1 MNNFQEQFKQF
12 ILNDIFWFNKSE
24 LNFGIYKIF
33 RQKEKFIRGKLN
45 EIVENIEKQLSS
57 SNEDEFERLKE
68 KIFEYIPPKKAKDIE
83 INSLEALKNT
93 IKIYANGDTDDLLSE
108 LDALNSEKKYDSTK
122 VYEYLYQ
129 FFNLYYE
136 KGDFGYTPRSFRTYT
151 IPYVHEEYLST
162 PEKKNACESS
172 ANIDY
177 RGEETLF
184 TWKTKDSYYIKSNKF
199 LNSVTLNLTYNK
211 QDYAINTNIIDKDED
226 IKDDKKVKQYRLV
239 SIKKDGN
246 TISLNFNI
254 SDHATP
260 KHTIYLSMLSVI
272 KNDIKE
278 LNYHTIFEDKKLKE
292 YFEKLPFEDK
302 PIQTSL
308 LDEEQQKLQL
318 SFKELIEDEN
328 IFNHLF
334 ITSKS
339 KGVTKV
345 SNIFNCELSGTED
358 EMQLKSKTSKLMIS
372 KKDYASKVYTKT
384 TAKVFLELDK
394 KEKFEID
401 SKNDYEKLYEKDD
414 LLNFF
419 YRLDRGINLFY
430 AGVDSDYF
438 IHKNL
443 KRFLSVELDKFI
455 KNYIFADTD
464 AILLMNKSAK
474 KIATFARVF
483 KEQANIFIDLLSSIE
498 EFQKYIWEKRKM
510 VKSSYYIIS
519 SNKIEDENLLE
530 VVLNN
535 RNQIEE
541 WEELGIIKKLKKPNI
556 LELQSHSYPI
566 DTKHF
571 DDVFKYQVLSQF
583 ENIEEE
589 VSGLL
594 IKSENYQA
602 LKFLEPKYTDKQG
615 DGKIKCVYIDPPYNT
630 GNDGFVYKDSFK
642 SASWLSMMNDRLE
655 VARKLMRED
664 GVIFTSIDDNEVNNL
679 HTLNKQVFGH
689 ENFISNVT
697 ILANKGGQDYL
708 RLSKV
713 HEYLLV
719 YSKTIKSKLF
729 NLQKENVKLNFEDSY
744 GKYQLRELRNRNPK
758 FNKENRPNL
767 YFPIY
772 INPNDKDKYG
782 FCSISLEK
790 NKKYNIEVFPLNKK
804 GNSSVWRWSK
814 DKILKENIHVSA
826 KQKKDGNWN
835 INEKYRKI
843 TEKAKSVWDESSVS
857 TESGTKAVR
866 NLFDKDLFSH
876 PKPPKLIEK
885 VANLTLDNQVLL
897 DYFAGSGTSF
907 HSIIN
912 INNLTNLYNEIDE
925 TITLLE
931 NEKEKK
937 LTENKF
943 LKLLEA
949 INTVLDNIVNLSF
962 NYNSIDG
969 VIDILS
975 DCIDEDDKGNKKV
988 NPDIDFKDKLKDIL
1002 ELLKAFSKEFEINSF
1017 NDYKMNKY
1025 IGIEFGE
1032 YFDSTTVDRIK
1043 KLLYSTYWEDGKSKN
1058 KYGYSTIVQYI
1069 ELEQYDDIIDN
1080 LKALKDIDY
1089 SKVPFGYI
1097 YEPDKNQINFRME
1110 NELNDPFS
1118 QDARFDL
1125 FTSLL
1130 FHEGLELQTITLE
1143 DDILV
1148 ATVKDKYEKMCAV
1161 VLGSDKSKIESKVN
1175 SIKDDYSKIYANIQS
1190 PQVESIIAETFKGK

>member
-1 MNNFQEQFKQF
+1 VNNFQKQFKEF

-33 RQKEKFIRGKLN
+33 RQKEEFIRGKLN
-45 EIVENIEKQLSS
+45 EIVESVEKQLSN
-57 SNEDEFERLKE
+57 SNEDKLNKIRKE
-68 KIFEYIPPKKAKDIE
+68 LRDSFIPPKLEIDTVEQIE
-83 INSLEALKNT
+83 SAIRKYCNGSTDEFLDKLKV
-93 IKIYANGDTDDLLSE
+93 
-108 LDALNSEKKYDSTK
+108 LNNEEKYDSTK

-151 IPYVHEEYLST
+151 IPYVHEEYLSP

-199 LNSVTLNLTYNK
+199 LNSVTLNLSYNDK
-211 QDYAINTNIIDKDED
+211 DYVINTNIIEKDED

-246 TISLNFNI
+246 AIFLNFNI

-272 KNDIKE
+272 EEDIKE
-278 LNYHTIFEDKKLKE
+278 LNYNTIFEDKKLKE
-292 YFEKLPFEDK
+292 YFEKLPFEGK
-302 PIQTSL
+302 SIQTSL
-308 LDEEQQKLQL
+308 LDVEQQKLQS

-334 ITSKS
+334 TTLTS

-345 SNIFNCELSGTED
+345 SNIFNCELSGEED
-358 EMQLKSKTSKLMIS
+358 QKQLKSKTSKLMIK

-384 TAKVFLELDK
+384 TARAFLELDK
-394 KEKFEID
+394 KEKFEFD
-401 SKNDYEKLYEKDD
+401 DKKYYEKLYEKDN

-464 AILLMNKSAK
+464 AILLMDESAK

-510 VKSSYYIIS
+510 VKSSNYVIS
-519 SNKIEDENLLE
+519 SNKIEDSAFLE
-530 VVLNN
+530 TVLQN
-535 RNQIEE
+535 RKQIEE
-541 WEELGIIKKLKKPNI
+541 WENLGIIKKLEKPNL
-556 LELQSHSYPI
+556 LELQSYTYPI

-571 DDVFKYQVLSQF
+571 DDVYKYQILSQF

-589 VSGLL
+589 ISGLL

-602 LKFLEPKYTDKQG
+602 LKFLEPKYTDKKG

-655 VARKLMRED
+655 VARQLMRAD
-664 GVIFTSIDDNEVNNL
+664 WVIFTQISDNEHKRLYELLSSTFYNNFINHISVRTKSASGFKTVNLGLFETAEYILLFGKEKSKWEYQKQYEVVEHDENYKNIILNIHEKSEDWKISSISEVVLKEMNL
-679 HTLNKQVFGH
+679 KTLDECKKHNLMCLYKQNIKEYAIKNSGQVFRLTSIGNDAGK
-689 ENFISNVT
+689 ET
-697 ILANKGGQDYL
+697 IQAKKESKKIPNK
-708 RLSKV
+708 V
-713 HEYLLV
+713 ILV
-719 YSKTIKSKLF
+719 KRDKHNDRFVYNGEEIAFYSKK
-729 NLQKENVKLNFEDSY
+729 
-744 GKYQLRELRNRNPK
+744 
-758 FNKENRPNL
+758 
-767 YFPIY
+767 
-772 INPNDKDKYG
+772 
-782 FCSISLEK
+782 
-790 NKKYNIEVFPLNKK
+790 
-804 GNSSVWRWSK
+804 
-814 DKILKENIHVSA
+814 
-826 KQKKDGNWN
+826 
-835 INEKYRKI
+835 INEIDGKLEPTNLLTNIWSDIAWEGIASEGKI
-843 TEKAKSVWDESSVS
+843 QLKSGKKPEKLLQ
-857 TESGTKAVR
+857 R
-866 NLFDKDLFSH
+866 IINLSIEQDKQE
-876 PKPPKLIEK
+876 I
-885 VANLTLDNQVLL
+885 VLD
-897 DYFAGSGTSF
+897 FFGGSGT
-907 HSIIN
+907 
-912 INNLTNLYNEIDE
+912 T
-925 TITLLE
+925 
-931 NEKEKK
+931 
-937 LTENKF
+937 
-943 LKLLEA
+943 A
-949 INTVLDNIVNLSF
+949 AV
-962 NYNSIDG
+962 
-969 VIDILS
+969 
-975 DCIDEDDKGNKKV
+975 
-988 NPDIDFKDKLKDIL
+988 
-1002 ELLKAFSKEFEINSF
+1002 A
-1017 NDYKMNKY
+1017 YKMNKKFISVEMNDY
-1025 IGIEFGE
+1025 FESKMLNRMKYTMFGNSGGIPSQRESG
-1032 YFDSTTVDRIK
+1032 
-1043 KLLYSTYWEDGKSKN
+1043 
-1058 KYGYSTIVQYI
+1058 IVQYI
-1069 ELEQYDDIIDN
+1069 ELKQYDDIIDN
-1080 LKALKDIDY
+1080 LEVLEDIDY

-1130 FHEGLELQTITLE
+1130 FHEGLELQTTTLE

-1175 SIKDDYSKIYANIQS
+1175 SIKDNYLKIYANIQS